1 MYLCNYKEDSYSL
14 NPKSRKG
21 TPIMETNKIKVEN
34 PKVFVEIEYNDGTSF
49 SFDVIL
55 HSERESALNAEI
67 MMITRGTLMA
77 SSAQRATAYNY
88 EGFPICSYRKD

>member
-1 MYLCNYKEDSYSL
+1 MSTK
-14 NPKSRKG
+14 
-21 TPIMETNKIKVEN
+21 TTKVEN
-34 PKVFVEIEYNDGTSF
+34 SKVFVEIVYNDGTSF

-55 HSERESALNAEI
+55 HSDRESALNAEI

-77 SSAQRATAYNY
+77 SSAQHATAYNY